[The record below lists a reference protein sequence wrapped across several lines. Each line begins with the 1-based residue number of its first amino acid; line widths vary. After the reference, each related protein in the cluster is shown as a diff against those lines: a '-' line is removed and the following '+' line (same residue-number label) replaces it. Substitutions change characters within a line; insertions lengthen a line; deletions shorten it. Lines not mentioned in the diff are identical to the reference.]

1 MQTPIFRNTLEVHGL
16 QLSSLIAELDEN
28 FPPTNPHPDNT
39 IAQIMYRS
47 GQRSVVEYIQQKLEE
62 E

>member
-39 IAQIMYRS
+39 LNQIMYRS